1 LLGIVLAVL
10 VNLWFMALSAFVGAG
25 LTQAGITGNCAM
37 ASILKHMPWNRVMIG
52 QQGLTTQ
59 ALGTGPMIAGKL
71 RTYFPILDWL
81 PDYDRQAMAND
92 GIAGLI
98 VAIMLVPQ
106 GMAYALLAGL
116 PPEVGLYASIVPL
129 VFYGLLGSSR
139 ALAVGPVAIVSLMV
153 ATTLGEITESGTAGN
168 LSGAILL
175 AFLSGAI
182 LMGMGLARLG
192 FLVNFLSHPVISGFS
207 SAAAL
212 VIGFSQ
218 LKHLLGFDIPR
229 SHLITETITHAL
241 THISQLNIATL
252 VIAAISLAIL
262 LVFKGRLAAW
272 LTATGVASGIAD
284 ALAKSGPLVA
294 VLVTTIAVWLLD
306 LNQSAGVSIVA
317 DIPAGLPPLTLPD
330 FDITLIEQLL
340 PAALL
345 ISLVGFLE
353 SVSVAKSLASKRR
366 QKIDANQ
373 ELIAL
378 GAANIGASFTGGY
391 PVTGGFSRS
400 LVNFTAGAVT
410 PLASIITAMLVG
422 LTVLIFTPLLYF
434 LPKATLAAIIVVA
447 VANLI
452 DVKTF
457 REAWTYNKADAASL
471 IATFLAVLTL
481 GVEIGIVAGA
491 GLSIALYLWRTSRP
505 HMAEVGRVGNT
516 EHFRNALRHTVQTHP
531 EILAIRVD
539 ESLYFANTAYLEDE
553 VLARVADHPE
563 INHLVLIM
571 SAVNFI
577 DASALETL
585 ETLNERLRDAGVTLN
600 MAEVKGPVMDRLER
614 VGFAAGLGA
623 GKIYLSTHKAI
634 EDLTSNSAAKAA

>member
-1 LLGIVLAVL
+1 MQTGVLKRYL
-10 VNLWFMALSAFVGAG
+10 
-25 LTQAGITGNCAM
+25 
-37 ASILKHMPWNRVMIG
+37 
-52 QQGLTTQ
+52 
-59 ALGTGPMIAGKL
+59 
-71 RTYFPILDWL
+71 PILEWM
-81 PDYDRQAMAND
+81 PGYDRQMLASD
-92 GIAGLI
+92 GMAGLI

-116 PPEVGLYASIVPL
+116 PAEVGLYASIVPL
-129 VFYGLLGSSR
+129 IFYGLLGSSR

-153 ATTLGEITESGTAGN
+153 ATTLGNLAEAGTFGYVAGAVLLSL

-175 AFLSGAI
+175 
-182 LMGMGLARLG
+182 GMGLARLG

-229 SHLITETITHAL
+229 SHLITETIGHAI
-241 THISQLNIATL
+241 THISQINPATFG
-252 VIAAISLAIL
+252 IAAVSLAIL
-262 LVFKGRLAAW
+262 PVWKSHLGGWMKGAGIS
-272 LTATGVASGIAD
+272 ATVTD
-284 ALAKSGPLVA
+284 AVSKSGPLVA
-294 VLVTTIAVWLLD
+294 VLVTTLAVWIFS

-317 DIPAGLPPLTLPD
+317 DIPAGLPPLALPQ
-330 FDITLIEQLL
+330 FDLALIQQLL

-373 ELIAL
+373 ELVAL

-410 PLASIITAMLVG
+410 PLASIITAVLVG
-422 LTVLIFTPLLYF
+422 ITVLLLTPLLYF

-452 DVKTF
+452 DFKIV
-457 REAWTYNKADAASL
+457 RETWAYNKTDALSL
-471 IATFLAVLTL
+471 IVTFVAVLS
-481 GVEIGIVAGA
+481 IGIEMGIVIGA
-491 GLSIALYLWRTSRP
+491 GLSIALYLYRTSRP
-505 HMAEVGRVGNT
+505 HIAVVGRVGET
-516 EHFRNALRHTVQTHP
+516 EHFRNVLRHEVKTDDD
-531 EILAIRVD
+531 ILIVRVD

-553 VLARVADHPE
+553 LLARIADQPQ
-563 INHLVLIM
+563 IKHLVLIM

-585 ETLNERLRDAGVTLN
+585 ETLIERLRDAGVILH
-600 MAEVKGPVMDRLER
+600 MAEVKGPVMDKLQL
-614 VGFAAGLGA
+614 VGFEQALGD
-623 GKIYLSTHKAI
+623 GQVYLSTHEAVANLK
-634 EDLTSNSAAKAA
+634 TGKTAKAA

>member
-1 LLGIVLAVL
+1 
-10 VNLWFMALSAFVGAG
+10 
-25 LTQAGITGNCAM
+25 
-37 ASILKHMPWNRVMIG
+37 MPWRQI
-52 QQGLTTQ
+52 LPR
-59 ALGTGPMIAGKL
+59 L
-71 RTYFPILDWL
+71 PILDWL
-81 PDYDRQAMAND
+81 PVYSRQALTSD

-153 ATTLGEITESGTAGN
+153 ATTLGEIAESGTAGY
-168 LSGAILL
+168 LGGAVLL

-182 LMGMGLARLG
+182 LLGMGLARLG

-229 SHLITETITHAL
+229 SHLITETIAHAIG
-241 THISQLNIATL
+241 HIGQTNVATL
-252 VIAAISLAIL
+252 VVAASAFAIL
-262 LVFKGRLAAW
+262 LVFRSRLTGWSKAAG
-272 LTATGVASGIAD
+272 LGDSLAD
-284 ALAKSGPLVA
+284 AIGKTGPLVA
-294 VLVTTIAVWLLD
+294 VLITTLAVWALGLD
-306 LNQSAGVSIVA
+306 ASANVSIVSQ
-317 DIPAGLPPLTLPD
+317 IPAGLPPLTVPT
-330 FDITLIEQLL
+330 FDLTLVQTLL
-340 PAALL
+340 PSALL

-373 ELIAL
+373 EMIAL

-400 LVNFTAGAVT
+400 LVNFTSGAVT
-410 PLASIITAMLVG
+410 PLASIITAVLIAI
-422 LTVLIFTPLLYF
+422 TVLILTPLLYF

-452 DVKTF
+452 DVKSL

-471 IATFLAVLTL
+471 VATFIAVLAL
-481 GVEIGIVAGA
+481 GIEWGIVAGA

-505 HMAEVGRVGNT
+505 HMAEVGRVGET
-516 EHFRNALRHTVQTHP
+516 EHFRNVLRHEVETHP
-531 EILAIRVD
+531 ALLAIRVD

-553 VLARVADHPE
+553 LLARVADHRE
-563 INHLVLIM
+563 IEHLVLIM

-577 DASALETL
+577 DTSALETL
-585 ETLNERLRDAGVTLN
+585 ESLTEGLHDAGVALHL
-600 MAEVKGPVMDRLER
+600 AEIKGPVMDRLQR
-614 VGFAAGLGA
+614 VGFLDKLRGGQVF
-623 GKIYLSTHKAI
+623 LSTHDAVST
-634 EDLTSNSAAKAA
+634 LTSGGKRQAA

>member
-1 LLGIVLAVL
+1 
-10 VNLWFMALSAFVGAG
+10 M
-25 LTQAGITGNCAM
+25 QAG
-37 ASILKHMPWNRVMIG
+37 
-52 QQGLTTQ
+52 
-59 ALGTGPMIAGKL
+59 PMKRYL
-71 RTYFPILDWL
+71 PILEWL
-81 PDYDRQAMAND
+81 PEYNRQMLAND
-92 GIAGLI
+92 GMAGLI

-153 ATTLGEITESGTAGN
+153 ATTLGTLAEAGTVGYVAG
-168 LSGAILL
+168 AVLL

-182 LMGMGLARLG
+182 LLGMGLARLG

-229 SHLITETITHAL
+229 SHLITETIWHAIEG
-241 THISQLNIATL
+241 ISLINPATFG
-252 VIAAISLAIL
+252 IAAMSLAIL
-262 LVFKGRLAAW
+262 LVWKGRLGGW
-272 LTATGVASGIAD
+272 MKTAGVNASVTD
-284 ALAKSGPLVA
+284 AVSKSGPLVA
-294 VLVTTIAVWLLD
+294 VLVTTLVVFFFD
-306 LNQSAGVSIVA
+306 LNQSAGVAIVA
-317 DIPAGLPPLTLPD
+317 DIPAGLPPLALPD
-330 FDITLIEQLL
+330 FNLALMQELL

-373 ELIAL
+373 ELLAL

-410 PLASIITAMLVG
+410 PLASIITAVLVAI
-422 LTVLIFTPLLYF
+422 TVLVLTPLLYF

-452 DVKTF
+452 DFKIVRSTW
-457 REAWTYNKADAASL
+457 AYNKTDALSL
-471 IATFLAVLTL
+471 IVTFLAVLT
-481 GVEIGIVAGA
+481 IGIELGIVIGA
-491 GLSIALYLWRTSRP
+491 GLSIALYLYRTSRP
-505 HMAEVGRVGNT
+505 HIAVVGRVGET
-516 EHFRNALRHTVQTHP
+516 EHFRNVLRHKVHTD
-531 EILAIRVD
+531 EDILIVRVD

-553 VLARVADHPE
+553 LLGRIADQPQ

-585 ETLNERLRDAGVTLN
+585 ETLIVRLRDAGVTVH
-600 MAEVKGPVMDRLER
+600 MAEVKGPVMDKLQLVDFEET
-614 VGFAAGLGA
+614 LGR
-623 GKIYLSTHKAI
+623 GHVYLSTHVAI
-634 EDLTSNSAAKAA
+634 ADLKNRSQAKAA

>member
-1 LLGIVLAVL
+1 MQSGLLKRYL
-10 VNLWFMALSAFVGAG
+10 
-25 LTQAGITGNCAM
+25 
-37 ASILKHMPWNRVMIG
+37 
-52 QQGLTTQ
+52 
-59 ALGTGPMIAGKL
+59 
-71 RTYFPILDWL
+71 PILAWM
-81 PDYDRQAMAND
+81 PGYNRQMLASD
-92 GIAGLI
+92 GMAGLI

-129 VFYGLLGSSR
+129 IFYGLLGSSR

-153 ATTLGEITESGTAGN
+153 ATTLGTLAEAG
-168 LSGAILL
+168 SVGYVAGAVLL

-182 LMGMGLARLG
+182 LLGMGLARLG

-229 SHLITETITHAL
+229 SHLITETIWHAIL
-241 THISQLNIATL
+241 HISQINPATF
-252 VIAAISLAIL
+252 VIALVSLVIL
-262 LVFKGRLAAW
+262 LVWKNRLGGWMRDAGVNAAV
-272 LTATGVASGIAD
+272 TD
-284 ALAKSGPLVA
+284 AVAKSGPLVA
-294 VLVTTIAVWLLD
+294 VLVTTLAVWVFG

-317 DIPAGLPPLTLPD
+317 DIPAGLPPLALPD
-330 FDITLIEQLL
+330 FDLALMQQLL

-373 ELIAL
+373 ELVAL

-410 PLASIITAMLVG
+410 PFASIITAVLVG
-422 LTVLIFTPLLYF
+422 ITVLVLTPLLYF

-452 DVKTF
+452 DFKILRDTW
-457 REAWTYNKADAASL
+457 AYNKTDALSL
-471 IATFLAVLTL
+471 IVTFVAVLT
-481 GVEIGIVAGA
+481 IGIEMGIVIGA
-491 GLSIALYLWRTSRP
+491 GLSIALYLYRTSRP
-505 HMAEVGRVGNT
+505 HIAVVGRVGQT
-516 EHFRNALRHTVQTHP
+516 EHFRNVLRHKVHTDDD
-531 EILAIRVD
+531 ILIVRVD

-553 VLARVADHPE
+553 LLGRVADQRD
-563 INHLVLIM
+563 IKHLVLIM

-585 ETLNERLRDAGVTLN
+585 ENLIERLRDAGVTLH
-600 MAEVKGPVMDRLER
+600 MAEVKGPVMDKLQR
-614 VGFAAGLGA
+614 VDFEDTLGA
-623 GKIYLSTHKAI
+623 GHVYLSTHDAIADLKARPKI
-634 EDLTSNSAAKAA
+634 KAA

>member
-1 LLGIVLAVL
+1 MSAARLARFL
-10 VNLWFMALSAFVGAG
+10 
-25 LTQAGITGNCAM
+25 
-37 ASILKHMPWNRVMIG
+37 
-52 QQGLTTQ
+52 
-59 ALGTGPMIAGKL
+59 
-71 RTYFPILDWL
+71 PILDWL
-81 PDYDRQAMAND
+81 PGYDRQMAAGD

-153 ATTLGEITESGTAGN
+153 ATTLGEVAETGTSGYLAG
-168 LSGAILL
+168 AVLL

-182 LMGMGLARLG
+182 LLAMGLARLG

-218 LKHLLGFDIPR
+218 LKHLLGIDIPR
-229 SHLITETITHAL
+229 SHLITETIAHAVS
-241 THISQLNIATL
+241 HIGQVNIATFAL
-252 VIAAISLAIL
+252 AITSFAIL
-262 LVFKGRLAAW
+262 LIFKGRLAAW
-272 LTATGVASGIAD
+272 LKAIGLGEAVAG

-294 VLVTTIAVWLLD
+294 VLATTLAVWLLG
-306 LNQSAGVSIVA
+306 LNESAGVRIVA
-317 DIPAGLPPLTLPD
+317 DIPAGLPPLTLPGLD
-330 FDITLIEQLL
+330 MDLVQALL
-340 PAALL
+340 PSAVL
-345 ISLVGFLE
+345 IALVGFLE

-366 QKIDANQ
+366 QKIDADQ

-378 GAANIGASFTGGY
+378 GAANIGASLTGGY

-410 PLASIITAMLVG
+410 PLASIITAGLIA
-422 LTVLIFTPLLYF
+422 LTVVFFTPLLYF
-434 LPKATLAAIIVVA
+434 LPQATLAAIIIVA

-452 DVKTF
+452 DIDTL
-457 REAWTYNKADAASL
+457 REAWVYNKADAASL
-471 IATFLAVLTL
+471 IATFGAVLAL
-481 GVEIGIVAGA
+481 GIEIGIVAGA

-505 HMAEVGRVGNT
+505 HMAVVGRVGET
-516 EHFRNALRHTVQTHP
+516 EHFRNVLRHEVRTHP
-531 EILAIRVD
+531 EILIVRVD
-539 ESLYFANTAYLEDE
+539 ESLYFANTAYLEDAL
-553 VLARVADHPE
+553 LARVADHPR
-563 INHLVLIM
+563 IKHLVLIM

-585 ETLNERLRDAGVTLN
+585 ETLAERLRDAGVTLHL
-600 MAEVKGPVMDRLER
+600 AEVKGPVMDRLNR
-614 VGFAAGLGA
+614 VAFEETLGA
-623 GKIYLSTHKAI
+623 GRVYLSTHEAMT
-634 EDLTSNSAAKAA
+634 DLAGQLSIRAA

>member
-1 LLGIVLAVL
+1 MTRAQIKSLL
-10 VNLWFMALSAFVGAG
+10 
-25 LTQAGITGNCAM
+25 
-37 ASILKHMPWNRVMIG
+37 
-52 QQGLTTQ
+52 
-59 ALGTGPMIAGKL
+59 
-71 RTYFPILDWL
+71 PILDWL
-81 PDYDRQAMAND
+81 PGYDRQSMTND
-92 GIAGLI
+92 GMAGLI

-153 ATTLGEITESGTAGN
+153 ATTLGDIAESGTAGYV
-168 LSGAILL
+168 SGALLL

-182 LMGMGLARLG
+182 LLGMGLARLG

-212 VIGFSQ
+212 VIGLSQ

-229 SHLITETITHAL
+229 SHLITETLAHAA
-241 THISQLNIATL
+241 THINQLNIATFA
-252 VIAAISLAIL
+252 IALISLAIL
-262 LVFKGRLAAW
+262 LVFKGRLATW
-272 LTATGVASGIAD
+272 LRSAGVRSGVAD

-294 VLVTTIAVWLLD
+294 VLVTTVAVWLLG

-317 DIPAGLPPLTLPD
+317 DIPAGLPPLTLPQLD
-330 FDITLIEQLL
+330 LALIQQLL

-410 PLASIITAMLVG
+410 PLASIITAVLIA
-422 LTVLIFTPLLYF
+422 LTVLLFTPLLYF
-434 LPKATLAAIIVVA
+434 LPKATLAAIIMVA

-452 DVKTF
+452 DLKTF
-457 REAWTYNKADAASL
+457 REAWVYNKADVASL

-481 GVEIGIVAGA
+481 GIELGIVAGA

-505 HMAEVGRVGNT
+505 HMAEVGRVGKT
-516 EHFRNALRHTVQTHP
+516 EHFRNVLRHEVQTNP
-531 EILAIRVD
+531 QVLAIRVD

-563 INHLVLIM
+563 IDHLVLIM
-571 SAVNFI
+571 SAVNVI

-585 ETLNERLRDAGVTLN
+585 ETLTERLHDAGVTLN
-600 MAEVKGPVMDRLER
+600 LAEVKGPVMDRLER
-614 VGFAAGLGA
+614 VSFPDRLGA
-623 GKIYLSTHKAI
+623 GKIYLSTHAAI
-634 EDLTSNSAAKAA
+634 EDLVRPSNPQAA

>member
-1 LLGIVLAVL
+1 
-10 VNLWFMALSAFVGAG
+10 M
-25 LTQAGITGNCAM
+25 QTGM
-37 ASILKHMPWNRVMIG
+37 LKRY
-52 QQGLTTQ
+52 L
-59 ALGTGPMIAGKL
+59 
-71 RTYFPILDWL
+71 PILEWM
-81 PDYDRQAMAND
+81 PGYNRQMLAND
-92 GIAGLI
+92 GMAGLI

-129 VFYGLLGSSR
+129 IFYGLLGSSR

-153 ATTLGEITESGTAGN
+153 ATTLGTLAEAG
-168 LSGAILL
+168 SVGYVAGAVLL

-182 LMGMGLARLG
+182 LLGMGLARLG

-218 LKHLLGFDIPR
+218 LNHLLGFDIPR
-229 SHLITETITHAL
+229 SHLITETISHAI
-241 THISQLNIATL
+241 THISQINPATFA
-252 VIAAISLAIL
+252 IAAMSLAIL
-262 LVFKGRLAAW
+262 LVWKSRLGGWMKGV
-272 LTATGVASGIAD
+272 GVNASVTD
-284 ALAKSGPLVA
+284 AVSKSGPLVA
-294 VLVTTIAVWLLD
+294 VLVTTMAVWIFG

-317 DIPAGLPPLTLPD
+317 DIPAGLPPLAMPA
-330 FDITLIEQLL
+330 FDLALMQELL

-373 ELIAL
+373 ELVAL

-410 PLASIITAMLVG
+410 PLASIITAVLVG
-422 LTVLIFTPLLYF
+422 ITVLLLTPLLYF

-452 DVKTF
+452 DVKIL
-457 REAWTYNKADAASL
+457 RETWVYNKTDALSL
-471 IATFLAVLTL
+471 IVTFVAVLT
-481 GVEIGIVAGA
+481 IGIEMGIVFGA
-491 GLSIALYLWRTSRP
+491 GLSIALYLYRTSRP
-505 HMAEVGRVGNT
+505 HIAVVGRVGET
-516 EHFRNALRHTVQTHP
+516 EHFRNVLRHKVHTDDD
-531 EILAIRVD
+531 ILIVRVD

-553 VLARVADHPE
+553 LLGRVADQPQ

-585 ETLNERLRDAGVTLN
+585 ETLIERLHDAGVTLH
-600 MAEVKGPVMDRLER
+600 MAEVKGPVMDKLQLVDFE
-614 VGFAAGLGA
+614 GTLGD
-623 GKIYLSTHKAI
+623 GQVYLSTHEAI
-634 EDLTSNSAAKAA
+634 ADLRASSNAKAA

>member
-1 LLGIVLAVL
+1 MSAPRLGRFLPIL
-10 VNLWFMALSAFVGAG
+10 NW
-25 LTQAGITGNCAM
+25 ITGYNRGDL
-37 ASILKHMPWNRVMIG
+37 AS
-52 QQGLTTQ
+52 
-59 ALGTGPMIAGKL
+59 
-71 RTYFPILDWL
+71 
-81 PDYDRQAMAND
+81 D
-92 GIAGLI
+92 GMAGLI

-153 ATTLGEITESGTAGN
+153 ATTLGEITEAG
-168 LSGAILL
+168 GAGYVAGAVLL

-182 LMGMGLARLG
+182 LLAMGLARLG

-218 LKHLLGFDIPR
+218 LKHILGFEIPR
-229 SHLITETITHAL
+229 SHLITETIAHAVTNL
-241 THISQLNIATL
+241 GQLNLVTAGIA
-252 VIAAISLAIL
+252 VVSLAL
-262 LVFKGRLAAW
+262 LLAFRSR
-272 LTATGVASGIAD
+272 VAGWVRRAGLSAAVAD
-284 ALAKSGPLVA
+284 AVAKAGPLVA
-294 VLVTTIAVWLLD
+294 VLVTTVAVWLLALD
-306 LNQSAGVSIVA
+306 QTAGVKIVA
-317 DIPAGLPPLTLPD
+317 DIPAGLPPLTMPG
-330 FDITLIEQLL
+330 FDLALIQQLL
-340 PAALL
+340 PAAAL
-345 ISLVGFLE
+345 ISVVGFLE

-366 QKIDANQ
+366 QKIDADQ

-378 GAANIGASFTGGY
+378 GAANIAASFTGGY

-410 PLASIITAMLVG
+410 PMASIITAGLIA
-422 LTVLIFTPLLYF
+422 LTVLLFTPLLYF
-434 LPKATLAAIIVVA
+434 LPKATLAAIIILA

-452 DVKTF
+452 DFKTL

-471 IATFLAVLTL
+471 IATFFAVLTL
-481 GVEIGIVAGA
+481 GIEMGILAGA

-505 HMAEVGRVGNT
+505 HMAEVGRVGET
-516 EHFRNALRHTVQTHP
+516 EHFRNVLRHEVQTDP
-531 EILAIRVD
+531 RILAVRVD
-539 ESLYFANTAYLEDE
+539 ESLYFANTAQLEDA
-553 VLARVADHPE
+553 LLSRVAERPE
-563 INHLVLIM
+563 IDHLVLIM

-585 ETLNERLRDAGVTLN
+585 ETLIERLRDSGVTLH

-614 VGFAAGLGA
+614 VHFLETLGS
-623 GKIYLSTHKAI
+623 GRVYLSTHAAMK
-634 EDLTSNSAAKAA
+634 DLGGSGEVQVA

>member
-1 LLGIVLAVL
+1 MSAPRLGRFLPIL
-10 VNLWFMALSAFVGAG
+10 NW
-25 LTQAGITGNCAM
+25 ITGYNRGDL
-37 ASILKHMPWNRVMIG
+37 AS
-52 QQGLTTQ
+52 
-59 ALGTGPMIAGKL
+59 
-71 RTYFPILDWL
+71 
-81 PDYDRQAMAND
+81 D
-92 GIAGLI
+92 GMAGLI

-153 ATTLGEITESGTAGN
+153 ATTLGEITEAG
-168 LSGAILL
+168 GAGYVAGAVLL

-182 LMGMGLARLG
+182 LLAMGLARLG

-218 LKHLLGFDIPR
+218 LKHILGFEIPR
-229 SHLITETITHAL
+229 SHLITETIAHAVTNL
-241 THISQLNIATL
+241 GQLNLVTAGIA
-252 VIAAISLAIL
+252 VVSLAL
-262 LVFKGRLAAW
+262 LLAFRSR
-272 LTATGVASGIAD
+272 VAGWVRRAGLSAAVAD
-284 ALAKSGPLVA
+284 AVAKAGPLVA
-294 VLVTTIAVWLLD
+294 VLVTTVAVWLLALD
-306 LNQSAGVSIVA
+306 QTAGVKIVA
-317 DIPAGLPPLTLPD
+317 DIPAGLPPLTMPG
-330 FDITLIEQLL
+330 FDLALIEQLL
-340 PAALL
+340 PAAAL
-345 ISLVGFLE
+345 ISVVGFLE

-366 QKIDANQ
+366 QKIDADQ

-378 GAANIGASFTGGY
+378 GAANIAASFTGGY

-410 PLASIITAMLVG
+410 PMASIITAGLIA
-422 LTVLIFTPLLYF
+422 LTVLLFTPLLYF
-434 LPKATLAAIIVVA
+434 LPKATLAAIIILA

-452 DVKTF
+452 DFKTL

-471 IATFLAVLTL
+471 IATFFAVLTL
-481 GVEIGIVAGA
+481 GIEMGILAGA

-505 HMAEVGRVGNT
+505 HMAEVGRVGET
-516 EHFRNALRHTVQTHP
+516 EHFRNVLRHEVQTDP
-531 EILAIRVD
+531 RILAVRVD
-539 ESLYFANTAYLEDE
+539 ESLYFANTAQLEDA
-553 VLARVADHPE
+553 LLSRVAERPE
-563 INHLVLIM
+563 IDHLVLIM

-585 ETLNERLRDAGVTLN
+585 ETLIERLRDSGVTLH

-614 VGFAAGLGA
+614 VHFLETLGS
-623 GKIYLSTHKAI
+623 GRVYLSTHAAMK
-634 EDLTSNSAAKAA
+634 DLGGSGEVQVA

>member
-1 LLGIVLAVL
+1 
-10 VNLWFMALSAFVGAG
+10 M
-25 LTQAGITGNCAM
+25 QTGM
-37 ASILKHMPWNRVMIG
+37 LKRY
-52 QQGLTTQ
+52 L
-59 ALGTGPMIAGKL
+59 
-71 RTYFPILDWL
+71 PILEWM
-81 PDYDRQAMAND
+81 PGYNRQMLASD
-92 GIAGLI
+92 GMAGLI

-153 ATTLGEITESGTAGN
+153 ATTLGTLAEAGSVGY
-168 LSGAILL
+168 LAGAVLL

-182 LMGMGLARLG
+182 LLGMGLARLG

-229 SHLITETITHAL
+229 SHLITETITHAI
-241 THISQLNIATL
+241 THISQINPATFA
-252 VIAAISLAIL
+252 IAAVSLAIL
-262 LVFKGRLAAW
+262 LVWKGHLGGWMKAA
-272 LTATGVASGIAD
+272 GVSAPVTD
-284 ALAKSGPLVA
+284 AVSKSGPLVA
-294 VLVTTIAVWLLD
+294 VLVTTLAVWLFG

-317 DIPAGLPPLTLPD
+317 DIPAGLPPLTMPA
-330 FDITLIEQLL
+330 FDLALMQQLL

-373 ELIAL
+373 ELVAL

-422 LTVLIFTPLLYF
+422 ITVLLLTPLLYF
-434 LPKATLAAIIVVA
+434 LPKATLAAIIVMA

-452 DVKTF
+452 DIKIVRDTW
-457 REAWTYNKADAASL
+457 AYNKTDALSL
-471 IATFLAVLTL
+471 IVTFVAVLT
-481 GVEIGIVAGA
+481 IGIELGIVIGA
-491 GLSIALYLWRTSRP
+491 GLSIALYLYRTSRP
-505 HMAEVGRVGNT
+505 HIAVVGRVGKT
-516 EHFRNALRHTVQTHP
+516 EHFRNVLRHKVHTD
-531 EILAIRVD
+531 EDILMVRVD
-539 ESLYFANTAYLEDE
+539 ESLYFANTAYLEDAL
-553 VLARVADHPE
+553 LARVADQPR
-563 INHLVLIM
+563 IKHLVLIM

-585 ETLNERLRDAGVTLN
+585 ETLIVRLRDAGVTLH
-600 MAEVKGPVMDRLER
+600 MAEVKGPVMDNLQRVNFEDRLGEGH
-614 VGFAAGLGA
+614 V
-623 GKIYLSTHKAI
+623 YLSTHAAVA
-634 EDLTSNSAAKAA
+634 DLKGNANAQAA

>member
-1 LLGIVLAVL
+1 MSATRLGRFLPIL
-10 VNLWFMALSAFVGAG
+10 NW
-25 LTQAGITGNCAM
+25 ITGYNRGDL
-37 ASILKHMPWNRVMIG
+37 AS
-52 QQGLTTQ
+52 
-59 ALGTGPMIAGKL
+59 
-71 RTYFPILDWL
+71 
-81 PDYDRQAMAND
+81 D
-92 GIAGLI
+92 GMAGLI

-153 ATTLGEITESGTAGN
+153 ATTLGEITEAG
-168 LSGAILL
+168 GAGYVGGAVLL

-182 LMGMGLARLG
+182 LLAMGLARLG

-218 LKHLLGFDIPR
+218 LKHLLGFEIPR
-229 SHLITETITHAL
+229 SHLITETIAHAVTNL
-241 THISQLNIATL
+241 GQLNL
-252 VIAAISLAIL
+252 V
-262 LVFKGRLAAW
+262 
-272 LTATGVASGIAD
+272 TAGIAVVSLVLLLAFRSRVAGWVKSAGLSAAVAD
-284 ALAKSGPLVA
+284 AVAKAGPLVA
-294 VLVTTIAVWLLD
+294 VLVTTVAVWLLALD
-306 LNQSAGVSIVA
+306 QTAGVKIVA
-317 DIPAGLPPLTLPD
+317 DIPAGLPPLTMPG
-330 FDITLIEQLL
+330 FDLALIQQLL
-340 PAALL
+340 PAAAL
-345 ISLVGFLE
+345 ISVVGFLE

-366 QKIDANQ
+366 QKIDADQ

-410 PLASIITAMLVG
+410 PMASIITAGLIA
-422 LTVLIFTPLLYF
+422 LTVLLFTPLLYF
-434 LPKATLAAIIVVA
+434 LPKATLAAIIILA

-452 DVKTF
+452 DFKTL
-457 REAWTYNKADAASL
+457 REAWIYNKADAASL
-471 IATFLAVLTL
+471 IATFFAVLTL
-481 GVEIGIVAGA
+481 GIEMGILAGA

-505 HMAEVGRVGNT
+505 HMAEVGRVGET
-516 EHFRNALRHTVQTHP
+516 EHFRNVLRHEVQTDP
-531 EILAIRVD
+531 RILAVRVD
-539 ESLYFANTAYLEDE
+539 ESLYFANTAQLEDA
-553 VLARVADHPE
+553 LLSRVAERPE
-563 INHLVLIM
+563 IDHLVLIM

-585 ETLNERLRDAGVTLN
+585 ETLIERLRDSGVTLH

-614 VGFAAGLGA
+614 VHFLETLGS
-623 GKIYLSTHKAI
+623 GSVYLSTHAAMK
-634 EDLTSNSAAKAA
+634 DLGGSGEVQVA

>member
-1 LLGIVLAVL
+1 
-10 VNLWFMALSAFVGAG
+10 MQS
-25 LTQAGITGNCAM
+25 
-37 ASILKHMPWNRVMIG
+37 
-52 QQGLTTQ
+52 
-59 ALGTGPMIAGKL
+59 GTL
-71 RTYFPILDWL
+71 RRYLPILEWM
-81 PDYDRQAMAND
+81 PGYNRQMLAND
-92 GIAGLI
+92 GMAGLI

-129 VFYGLLGSSR
+129 IFYGLLGSSR

-153 ATTLGEITESGTAGN
+153 ATTLGTLAEAGTVGYVAG
-168 LSGAILL
+168 AVLL

-182 LMGMGLARLG
+182 LLGMGLARLG

-212 VIGFSQ
+212 VIGLSQ

-229 SHLITETITHAL
+229 SHLITETIWHAIS
-241 THISQLNIATL
+241 HISQINPATFG
-252 VIAAISLAIL
+252 IAAVSLAIL
-262 LVFKGRLAAW
+262 LIWKGRLGGWMKGA
-272 LTATGVASGIAD
+272 GVSAPVTD
-284 ALAKSGPLVA
+284 AVSKSGPLVA
-294 VLVTTIAVWLLD
+294 VLVTTLAVWFFG

-317 DIPAGLPPLTLPD
+317 DIPAGLPPLALPA
-330 FDITLIEQLL
+330 FDLALMQQLL

-373 ELIAL
+373 ELVAL

-410 PLASIITAMLVG
+410 PLASIITAVLVG
-422 LTVLIFTPLLYF
+422 ITVLVLTPLLYF
-434 LPKATLAAIIVVA
+434 LPKATLAAIILVA

-452 DVKTF
+452 DFKIVRDTW
-457 REAWTYNKADAASL
+457 AYNKTDALSL
-471 IATFLAVLTL
+471 IVTFVAVLT
-481 GVEIGIVAGA
+481 IGIEMGIVIGA
-491 GLSIALYLWRTSRP
+491 GLSIALYLYRTSRP
-505 HMAEVGRVGNT
+505 HIAVVGRVGET
-516 EHFRNALRHTVQTHP
+516 EHFRNILRHEVQTHDD
-531 EILAIRVD
+531 LLVVRVD

-553 VLARVADHPE
+553 LLVRVADHPK
-563 INHLVLIM
+563 IKHLVLIM

-585 ETLNERLRDAGVTLN
+585 ETLISRLRDAGVTLH
-600 MAEVKGPVMDRLER
+600 MAEIKGPVMDDLQR
-614 VGFAAGLGA
+614 VGFEDTLGE
-623 GKIYLSTHKAI
+623 GKVYLSTHEAVS
-634 EDLTSNSAAKAA
+634 DLKPGTKAKAA

>member
-1 LLGIVLAVL
+1 
-10 VNLWFMALSAFVGAG
+10 M
-25 LTQAGITGNCAM
+25 QTGM
-37 ASILKHMPWNRVMIG
+37 LKRY
-52 QQGLTTQ
+52 L
-59 ALGTGPMIAGKL
+59 
-71 RTYFPILDWL
+71 PILEWM
-81 PDYDRQAMAND
+81 PGYNRQMLAND
-92 GIAGLI
+92 GMAGLI

-129 VFYGLLGSSR
+129 IFYGLLGSSR

-153 ATTLGEITESGTAGN
+153 ATTLGTLAEAGSVGY
-168 LSGAILL
+168 LAGAVLL

-182 LMGMGLARLG
+182 LLGMGLARLG

-229 SHLITETITHAL
+229 SHLITETIGHAI
-241 THISQLNIATL
+241 THIGQINLATFG
-252 VIAAISLAIL
+252 IAAVSLTIL
-262 LVFKGRLAAW
+262 LVWKGRM
-272 LTATGVASGIAD
+272 TGWMKGAGVNASVTD
-284 ALAKSGPLVA
+284 AVSKSGPLVA
-294 VLVTTIAVWLLD
+294 VLVTTLAVWFFG
-306 LNQSAGVSIVA
+306 LNQSASVSIVA
-317 DIPAGLPPLTLPD
+317 DIPAGLPPFAMPA
-330 FDITLIEQLL
+330 FDLSLMQQML

-373 ELIAL
+373 ELVAL

-410 PLASIITAMLVG
+410 PLASIITAVLVG
-422 LTVLIFTPLLYF
+422 ITVLLLTPLLYF
-434 LPKATLAAIIVVA
+434 LPKATLAAVIVVA

-452 DVKTF
+452 DFKIV
-457 REAWTYNKADAASL
+457 RETWAYNKTDALSL
-471 IATFLAVLTL
+471 IVTFVAVLT
-481 GVEIGIVAGA
+481 IGIELGIVIGA
-491 GLSIALYLWRTSRP
+491 GLSIALYLYRTSRP
-505 HMAEVGRVGNT
+505 HIAVVGRVGET
-516 EHFRNALRHTVQTHP
+516 EHFRNVLRHKVHTD
-531 EILAIRVD
+531 EDILIVRVD

-553 VLARVADHPE
+553 LLARVADQSQ

-585 ETLNERLRDAGVTLN
+585 ETLIERLHDSGVTLH
-600 MAEVKGPVMDRLER
+600 MAEVKGPVMDKLQR
-614 VGFAAGLGA
+614 VDFEDTLGQ
-623 GKIYLSTHKAI
+623 GHVYLSTHEAIADLKAS
-634 EDLTSNSAAKAA
+634 LGAKAA

>member
-1 LLGIVLAVL
+1 
-10 VNLWFMALSAFVGAG
+10 MRRRT
-25 LTQAGITGNCAM
+25 LT
-37 ASILKHMPWNRVMIG
+37 SFL
-52 QQGLTTQ
+52 
-59 ALGTGPMIAGKL
+59 
-71 RTYFPILDWL
+71 PILAWL
-81 PDYDRQAMAND
+81 PGYDRQAMTND
-92 GIAGLI
+92 SIAGLI

-153 ATTLGEITESGTAGN
+153 ATTLGEIAESGSVGYV
-168 LSGAILL
+168 SGAVLL

-182 LMGMGLARLG
+182 LLGMGLARLG

-229 SHLITETITHAL
+229 SHLITETIAHAV
-241 THISQLNIATL
+241 THISDLNVATF
-252 VIAAISLAIL
+252 VIALISLSIL
-262 LVFKGRLAAW
+262 FFFKGRLAAW
-272 LTATGVASGIAD
+272 LASAGVAGGVAD
-284 ALAKSGPLVA
+284 ALAKTGPLVA
-294 VLVTTIAVWLLD
+294 VLVTTLLVWLLG
-306 LNQSAGVSIVA
+306 LNQSSGVKVVA
-317 DIPAGLPPLTLPD
+317 DIPAGLPPLSVPHLD
-330 FDITLIEQLL
+330 FALVRQLL
-340 PAALL
+340 PSALL

-410 PLASIITAMLVG
+410 PMASIITAGLVA
-422 LTVLIFTPLLYF
+422 LTVALLTPLLYF
-434 LPKATLAAIIVVA
+434 LPNATLAAIIMVA

-457 REAWTYNKADAASL
+457 REAWVYNKADAASL
-471 IATFLAVLTL
+471 VATFLVALTL
-481 GVEIGIVAGA
+481 GIEMGIVAGA
-491 GLSIALYLWRTSRP
+491 LLSIALYLWRTSRP

-516 EHFRNALRHTVQTHP
+516 EHFRNVLRHKVQTHP
-531 EILAIRVD
+531 EVLAIRVD
-539 ESLYFANTAYLEDE
+539 ESLYFANTAFLEDE

-563 INHLVLIM
+563 IKHLLLIM

-585 ETLNERLRDAGVTLN
+585 QTLSARLRDAGVTMN
-600 MAEVKGPVMDRLER
+600 MAEVKGPVMDRLEL
-614 VGFAAGLGA
+614 VSFPDEMGA
-623 GKIYLSTHKAI
+623 GKIYLSTHDAMQN
-634 EDLTSNSAAKAA
+634 LTAKSEPKAA

>member
-1 LLGIVLAVL
+1 
-10 VNLWFMALSAFVGAG
+10 M
-25 LTQAGITGNCAM
+25 QADQM
-37 ASILKHMPWNRVMIG
+37 KRYL
-52 QQGLTTQ
+52 
-59 ALGTGPMIAGKL
+59 
-71 RTYFPILDWL
+71 PILAWL
-81 PDYDRQAMAND
+81 PGYNRQMFAND
-92 GIAGLI
+92 GMAGLI

-129 VFYGLLGSSR
+129 IFYGLLGSSR

-153 ATTLGEITESGTAGN
+153 ATTLGTLAEAGTVGYV
-168 LSGAILL
+168 SGAVLL

-182 LMGMGLARLG
+182 LLGMGLARLG

-229 SHLITETITHAL
+229 GHLITETIWHAI
-241 THISQLNIATL
+241 THISQTNLATFG
-252 VIAAISLAIL
+252 IAAVSLAIL
-262 LVFKGRLAAW
+262 LVWKSRLGGWMKGA
-272 LTATGVASGIAD
+272 GINASVTD
-284 ALAKSGPLVA
+284 AVSKSGPLVA
-294 VLVTTIAVWLLD
+294 VLVTTLAVWFFS

-317 DIPAGLPPLTLPD
+317 DIPAGLPPLAMPA
-330 FDITLIEQLL
+330 FDLALMQELL

-373 ELIAL
+373 ELVAL
-378 GAANIGASFTGGY
+378 GAANIGASFTGGF

-410 PLASIITAMLVG
+410 PLASIITAVLVAI
-422 LTVLIFTPLLYF
+422 TVLVLTPLLYF
-434 LPKATLAAIIVVA
+434 LPKATLAAIIMVA

-452 DVKTF
+452 DF
-457 REAWTYNKADAASL
+457 RIVRATWAYNRTDALSL
-471 IATFLAVLTL
+471 IVTFLAVLT
-481 GVEIGIVAGA
+481 IGIELGIVIGA
-491 GLSIALYLWRTSRP
+491 GLSIALYLYRTSRP
-505 HMAEVGRVGNT
+505 HIAVVGRVGKT
-516 EHFRNALRHTVQTHP
+516 EHFRNVLRHKVHTDAD
-531 EILAIRVD
+531 ILIVRVD

-553 VLARVADHPE
+553 LLGHVADQPK
-563 INHLVLIM
+563 IKHLVLIM

-585 ETLNERLRDAGVTLN
+585 DTLIARLRDAGVTLH
-600 MAEVKGPVMDRLER
+600 MAEVKGPVMDKLQLVDFEET
-614 VGFAAGLGA
+614 LGD
-623 GKIYLSTHKAI
+623 GHIYLSTHAAI
-634 EDLTSNSAAKAA
+634 TDLKNSAQEKAA

>member
-1 LLGIVLAVL
+1 MQTRMLKRYLPLLE
-10 VNLWFMALSAFVGAG
+10 W
-25 LTQAGITGNCAM
+25 
-37 ASILKHMPWNRVMIG
+37 MPG
-52 QQGLTTQ
+52 
-59 ALGTGPMIAGKL
+59 
-71 RTYFPILDWL
+71 
-81 PDYDRQAMAND
+81 YDRQMLTSD
-92 GIAGLI
+92 GMAGLI

-129 VFYGLLGSSR
+129 IFYGLLGSSR

-153 ATTLGEITESGTAGN
+153 ATTLGTLAEAGTVGYLAG
-168 LSGAILL
+168 AVLL

-182 LMGMGLARLG
+182 LLGMGLARLG

-229 SHLITETITHAL
+229 SHLITETIAHAI
-241 THISQLNIATL
+241 THISQINPATFG
-252 VIAAISLAIL
+252 IAAISLAIL
-262 LVFKGRLAAW
+262 LVWKGRLGAW
-272 LTATGVASGIAD
+272 MKGAGISAGLTD
-284 ALAKSGPLVA
+284 AISKSGPLVA
-294 VLVTTIAVWLLD
+294 VLVTTLAVWLLGLD
-306 LNQSAGVSIVA
+306 QSAGVSIVA
-317 DIPAGLPPLTLPD
+317 DIPAGLPPFTLPA
-330 FDITLIEQLL
+330 FDLALMQHLL

-373 ELIAL
+373 ELVAL

-410 PLASIITAMLVG
+410 PLASIITAVLVG
-422 LTVLIFTPLLYF
+422 ITVLLLIPLLYF
-434 LPKATLAAIIVVA
+434 LPKATLAAMIVVA

-452 DVKTF
+452 DVKIL
-457 REAWTYNKADAASL
+457 RETWAYNKTDALSL
-471 IATFLAVLTL
+471 IVTFVAVLT
-481 GVEIGIVAGA
+481 IGIEMGIVIGA
-491 GLSIALYLWRTSRP
+491 GLSIALYLYRTSRP
-505 HMAEVGRVGNT
+505 HIAVVGRVGET
-516 EHFRNALRHTVQTHP
+516 EHFRNVLRHKVHTDGD
-531 EILAIRVD
+531 ILIVRVD

-553 VLARVADHPE
+553 LLARVADQPQ

-585 ETLNERLRDAGVTLN
+585 ETLIERLRDAGVTLH
-600 MAEVKGPVMDRLER
+600 MAEVKGPVMDKLQR
-614 VGFAAGLGA
+614 VDFEDTLGD
-623 GKIYLSTHKAI
+623 GTVYLSTHEAVADLKA
-634 EDLTSNSAAKAA
+634 DSARQVA